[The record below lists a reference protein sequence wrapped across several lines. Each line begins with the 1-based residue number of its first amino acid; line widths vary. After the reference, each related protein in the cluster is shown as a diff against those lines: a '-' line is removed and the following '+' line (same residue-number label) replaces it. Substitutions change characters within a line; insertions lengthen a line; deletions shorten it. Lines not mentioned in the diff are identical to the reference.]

1 MKKSKKTIKIF
12 VRSVYLLLTLILLVT
27 LPLVGLKKDENL
39 EMIYGTFVG
48 KKSKYQGMIEI
59 WNIDSFEGGSA
70 SKTSFLKKQA
80 SVFQKQNKGLYVF
93 VRNLSEQE
101 CLNLLMQGEKP
112 DLFSCSYG
120 VASELKSYLEP
131 FSVTFQNLLENFAMA
146 GKVGDKQYAVPWCFA
161 NYFLISSKQH
171 LMNAKIENIENVK
184 LKDIALSSGYVKKGK
199 KNDKTIYSLGLGAK
213 KYLLP
218 NLAFMSY
225 TNNGLS
231 SISDTA
237 LLGGVTD
244 ETPYSV
250 YSKFIA
256 GDISVLFGS
265 NRDVFRVL
273 NRVGLG
279 KMSDVIIE
287 PATSGTDL
295 IQFLLMSKCSDE
307 VKRQY
312 VNMFAKSICEAGE
325 KIFDETG
332 LFSCEKR
339 EYNKNKLG
347 VMQDI
352 TLEKIRSYKPNNIFL
367 TKSEIEILQQKNQ
380 L

>member
-1 MKKSKKTIKIF
+1 MKKSKKAIKI
-12 VRSVYLLLTLILLVT
+12 VLRSVYFLLTVVLLVT

-59 WNIDSFEGGSA
+59 WNIDSYEGGTA

-80 SVFQKQNKGLYVF
+80 SIFQKQNKGLYVL

-101 CLNLLMQGEKP
+101 CKNLLMQGEKP

-120 VASELKSYLEP
+120 VASELKSYLDP
-131 FSVTFQNLLENFAMA
+131 FSVPFQNLLENFLGA
-146 GKVGDKQYAVPWCFA
+146 GKVGGEQYAVPWCFA
-161 NYFLISSKQH
+161 NYFLISTKQH
-171 LMNAKIENIENVK
+171 LLNAKVENIDNVK
-184 LKDIALSSGYVKKGK
+184 LKDIALSAGYVKKGK
-199 KNDKTIYSLGLGAK
+199 KSDKTIYSLGLGAK

-231 SISDTA
+231 SISETA
-237 LLGGVTD
+237 IIENITS

-256 GDISVLFGS
+256 GDISVLFGT
-265 NRDVFRVL
+265 NRDVFRIL
-273 NRVGLG
+273 NRVNLG
-279 KMSDVIIE
+279 KMSDAIIE

-295 IQFLLMSKCSDE
+295 IQFLLMSKCGDE
-307 VKRQY
+307 TKRQY
-312 VNMFAKSICEAGE
+312 VNLLAKFVCEAGE

-332 LFSCEKR
+332 LFSCGKS

-352 TLEKIRSYKPNNIFL
+352 TLDKIKSYKPNNIFL